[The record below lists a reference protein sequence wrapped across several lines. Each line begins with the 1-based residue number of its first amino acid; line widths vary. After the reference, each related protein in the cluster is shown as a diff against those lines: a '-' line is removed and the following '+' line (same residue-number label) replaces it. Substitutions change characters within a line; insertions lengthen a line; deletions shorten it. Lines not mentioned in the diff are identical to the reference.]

1 MCQGRSLID
10 IEFGEEDEFD
20 GFFVVNGGGG
30 AGSIVVVVDM
40 SVRRWI
46 RERLRL
52 GEGDVGE
59 R

>member
-1 MCQGRSLID
+1 LID